1 MKDVNLKNFIKLAVT
16 TNICVSKLWSLKHNL
31 GQNSIDNLVKLSV
44 IGFSMECFTADFSQF
59 SDTTVKICVYG
70 GLLGT
75 HHQFQVFQEFS
86 KIS

>member
-1 MKDVNLKNFIKLAVT
+1 MKDLNLKNFIKLAVT

-59 SDTTVKICVYG
+59 PDTTVKIC
-70 GLLGT
+70 
-75 HHQFQVFQEFS
+75 
-86 KIS
+86 I